1 MHVRLVAS
9 VQLKA
14 RFKSTMK
21 ALDIRQIADL
31 SGVTP
36 SALRYYEKKGLI
48 QPIGRNGL
56 RRQYHENVLNKLQLI
71 ALGQAAGFTLDELAA
86 MFGSQAGV
94 TIDRGLLL
102 QRAKEI
108 DATVR
113 KLQLLSRGLKHAAR
127 CTQPEHRH
135 CEEFKRVVAKGLR
148 LVG

>member
-1 MHVRLVAS
+1 
-9 VQLKA
+9 
-14 RFKSTMK
+14 MK

-48 QPIGRNGL
+48 QPVGRNGL

-113 KLQLLSRGLKHAAR
+113 KLQLLSRGLKHAAG
-127 CTQPEHRH
+127 
-135 CEEFKRVVAKGLR
+135 A
-148 LVG
+148 

>member
-1 MHVRLVAS
+1 
-9 VQLKA
+9 
-14 RFKSTMK
+14 MK

-113 KLQLLSRGLKHAAR
+113 KLQL
-127 CTQPEHRH
+127 
-135 CEEFKRVVAKGLR
+135 
-148 LVG
+148 

>member
-1 MHVRLVAS
+1 M
-9 VQLKA
+9 
-14 RFKSTMK
+14 MK

-48 QPIGRNGL
+48 QPVGRNGL

-94 TIDRGLLL
+94 SIDRGLLL